1 MHIQGILP
9 ATPALKKTPRE
20 SLPSPLAGEGKGDKK
35 RHPHFIL
42 SIEGEDEVQSHDAT
56 ATSDFF

>member
-1 MHIQGILP
+1 MEIWNMI
-9 ATPALKKTPRE
+9 
-20 SLPSPLAGEGKGDKK
+20 SLAGEGKGDKK